1 MIARRGCV
9 SKWFATDSNASYKFV
24 RRQTTDN
31 ILLVVVETWRIAG
44 GHKEQSIDRAG
55 RWSGEV
61 AFVSRL
67 LFPLPH
73 SPGVHCHRWKR
84 KSCHSVDHFDNNA
97 AVARGPRQRQDDPVG
112 R

>member
-31 ILLVVVETWRIAG
+31 ILLVVVVETWRIAG

-55 RWSGEV
+55 SWSGDV

-67 LFPLPH
+67 LFPLPPLSRRPL
-73 SPGVHCHRWKR
+73 SPLEAKILPFSRSFRQQCSGRTTSKT
-84 KSCHSVDHFDNNA
+84 K
-97 AVARGPRQRQDDPVG
+97 AR
-112 R
+112 